1 MWKLKVFGAG
11 GTVEDTL
18 KAVKNDVSILA
29 KKIVANTGTTATV
42 AVKYTDELNTTFKNI
57 RDLSN
62 SIDELLED
70 ENIGESAKSAI
81 T

>member
-11 GTVEDTL
+11 WTVEDTL